1 MKRNHFFMSGTL
13 ALVGALMLSGCNNT
27 VDGVDDGNNTSNGE
41 TVKTQFSIS
50 IPYNGNGSS
59 TRMSEGNTQALSKF
73 LGMQDIKLIPF
84 ISSSSIDGE
93 STMNNRGAV
102 LSLASIG
109 SAGLDKNTNSAK
121 VYDNVQLEVGTNK
134 FLFYGQAPTTGS
146 SFSQGGLTNTISALT
161 PEAGKVDNIK
171 FSLNSVTEQNLAEYE
186 VANDY
191 ETYLNNILTPNWK
204 TVYGISDPTGST
216 KELKDLYTSF
226 VKLQA
231 GSAVAIAKAVAD
243 LYDALDRFVGSTEK
257 ATGDITVGAIAGEIR
272 DIITTGIAGKFSFS
286 TTAITTPYNLT
297 PNYNTEDG
305 PYETFPTELKV
316 PQGAVQVAYSTTDNT
331 FSYVLG
337 NYNSTNLGTSI
348 TALSS
353 YVYPPALWYFAN
365 SDIKCSN
372 SSQLANYGQNATDGG
387 WDILLGFYTNGSA
400 VSLTTRSIA
409 MVNRIKYGVGR
420 LESRVVFGAETV
432 EDNNTINPTVTIP
445 TEGFNITGILVGGQ
459 KNVDWKFQPIA
470 ESAQY
475 TIYDQAVA
483 EGFVAKKQG
492 ETATKNHTLV
502 LETAEGVNEVYVA
515 IELVNALDKSIYG
528 INGAIIPSGSK
539 FYLVGKLDKTDSKT
553 TASNDGATSIFQQ
566 AYVTIAD
573 FTIGSL
579 KNAYN
584 VLPDLRATELELG
597 LSVDLSWK
605 TGYSFNVTID

>member
-171 FSLNSVTEQNLAEYE
+171 FSLHSVTEQNLAEYE

-204 TVYGISDPTGST
+204 TVYGISDTTGST

-226 VKLQA
+226 VKFQA
-231 GSAVAIAKAVAD
+231 GFAVAIAKGVAD
-243 LYDALDRFVGSTEK
+243 L
-257 ATGDITVGAIAGEIR
+257 
-272 DIITTGIAGKFSFS
+272 
-286 TTAITTPYNLT
+286 
-297 PNYNTEDG
+297 
-305 PYETFPTELKV
+305 
-316 PQGAVQVAYSTTDNT
+316 
-331 FSYVLG
+331 
-337 NYNSTNLGTSI
+337 
-348 TALSS
+348 
-353 YVYPPALWYFAN
+353 
-365 SDIKCSN
+365 
-372 SSQLANYGQNATDGG
+372 
-387 WDILLGFYTNGSA
+387 
-400 VSLTTRSIA
+400 
-409 MVNRIKYGVGR
+409 
-420 LESRVVFGAETV
+420 
-432 EDNNTINPTVTIP
+432 
-445 TEGFNITGILVGGQ
+445 
-459 KNVDWKFQPIA
+459 
-470 ESAQY
+470 
-475 TIYDQAVA
+475 
-483 EGFVAKKQG
+483 
-492 ETATKNHTLV
+492 
-502 LETAEGVNEVYVA
+502 
-515 IELVNALDKSIYG
+515 
-528 INGAIIPSGSK
+528 
-539 FYLVGKLDKTDSKT
+539 
-553 TASNDGATSIFQQ
+553 
-566 AYVTIAD
+566 
-573 FTIGSL
+573 
-579 KNAYN
+579 
-584 VLPDLRATELELG
+584 
-597 LSVDLSWK
+597 
-605 TGYSFNVTID
+605 